1 MKITIIMPLKNLNN
15 FLLDTLDSISKQNYK
30 FFTLLV
36 ICPSSEYIKINCFFS
51 NLSLPFPYEIIHT
64 SLYGIAFAAN
74 LGIAHSTSEFVA
86 RWDSDDLSDSHRFQ
100 RQIEEF
106 MADPNLAIVGT
117 RVVIINENGDPD
129 QFHKF
134 KFYSTSKNIRTA
146 LKYRQP
152 FLHSSLMFR
161 RDILLIN
168 KGYLYGNTSED
179 HELFIRIARN
189 NAITFKNIEDVTTY
203 YRRHPDQL
211 SDISNIKYQ
220 FYEVS
225 GFLFTEFL
233 RTRNPLYLVGIVANV
248 PLIRKSRHFY
258 RNLLK
263 NVTKFKNKVAR

>member
-1 MKITIIMPLKNLNN
+1 MKITIVMPLKSLNP
-15 FLLDTLDSISKQNYK
+15 FLLDTLDSISKQSYK
-30 FFTLLV
+30 SFILLI
-36 ICPSSEYIKINCFFS
+36 ICPTSEYLEIIRFFS
-51 NLSLPFPYEIIHT
+51 NLSLSFPYEIIHT
-64 SLYGIAFAAN
+64 ALNGIAFAAN
-74 LGIAHSTSEFVA
+74 LGIAHSDSEFIA

-117 RVVIINENGDPD
+117 RVVIINENGEPN

-134 KFYSTSKNIRTA
+134 KFYRSSKNIRKA

-152 FLHSSLMFR
+152 LLHSSLMFR

-189 NAITFKNIEDVTTY
+189 DAVTFKNIDDVITY

-211 SDISNIKYQ
+211 SDINNIKFQ

-233 RTRNPLYLVGIVANV
+233 RSCNPLYIVGIIANI

-258 RNLLK
+258 RSLLK
-263 NVTKFKNKVAR
+263 NIARFKNKVAQ